1 MKAGDLVRIMS
12 TGEVGL
18 LVRFVSF
25 EEGKNPQPVLMING
39 RLGMYGHSACEV
51 ISENKPLSGEVK

>member
-1 MKAGDLVRIMS
+1 MKPGDLVRIMS

-25 EEGKNPQPVLMING
+25 EKGKNPQPVLMING
-39 RLGMYGHSACEV
+39 RLGMYGHLACEV
-51 ISENKPLSGEVK
+51 INESR